1 MCTISFR
8 HISFIFPITPFSCV
22 LAFPL
27 PSYTP
32 HNSNGKLRNFPFGNF
47 HCRVLLSN
55 FTEWF
60 KFPRTLP
67 AWLAG
72 PGLYN
77 WYVGRLVSRI
87 NTTTQHTRNTVS
99 WGRHSYTEAQLISWS
114 LVLIAHQM
122 ATYGWG
128 LLSNESIHIKRCS
141 VRVSVWSQFCKF
153 AVWNHHNQNA
163 SIIWLIKYKVLRCPY
178 SLWSWFCKFAIWN
191 HHNRKKSKE
200 SKGFDIFIIGLLLAC
215 MLN

>member
-1 MCTISFR
+1 MKGLEKLYNTDCTKVFR
-8 HISFIFPITPFSCV
+8 FAKKYLLLCV
-22 LAFPL
+22 LFPSVIFHSYFLLHHFPVCWLSPL

-114 LVLIAHQM
+114 LVLIAYQM
-122 ATYGWG
+122 ATYG
-128 LLSNESIHIKRCS
+128 
-141 VRVSVWSQFCKF
+141 
-153 AVWNHHNQNA
+153 
-163 SIIWLIKYKVLRCPY
+163 
-178 SLWSWFCKFAIWN
+178 
-191 HHNRKKSKE
+191 
-200 SKGFDIFIIGLLLAC
+200 
-215 MLN
+215 